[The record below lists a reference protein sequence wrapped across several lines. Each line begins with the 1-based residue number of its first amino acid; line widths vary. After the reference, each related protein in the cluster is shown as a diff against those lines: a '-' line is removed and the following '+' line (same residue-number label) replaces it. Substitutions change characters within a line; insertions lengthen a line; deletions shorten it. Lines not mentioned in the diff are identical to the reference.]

1 MAYRQHLGNKNRIY
15 DILARLIE
23 RLIGLFLRGKPV
35 NKGIERGDTTCK
47 PLFDENGAGGKNR
60 FEKGKYYLLFK
71 MKKIS

>member
-1 MAYRQHLGNKNRIY
+1 
-15 DILARLIE
+15 
-23 RLIGLFLRGKPV
+23 LRGKPV